1 MPRAL
6 SIARVRVA
14 TENEGVYLA
23 VVGVV
28 AALAVARGQ
37 HLWVFRHGADPH
49 TFVEF
54 SESRGA
60 ADHRS
65 VRSLSPRELALEA
78 RRAAVVER
86 LPGGDDLWIEVAL
99 RKPAPEARPA

>member
-14 TENEGVYLA
+14 TENEGEYLA
-23 VVGVV
+23 AVAEL
-28 AALAVARGQ
+28 AALAEARGQ
-37 HLWVFRHGADPH
+37 HLWGFRHGADPH

>member
-14 TENEGVYLA
+14 TENEGEYLA
-23 VVGVV
+23 VVADL
-28 AALAVARGQ
+28 AALAEARGQ

>member
-14 TENEGVYLA
+14 TGDEAEYLA
-23 VVGVV
+23 VVAEL
-28 AALAVARGQ
+28 AALADARGQ

-78 RRAAVVER
+78 RRAALVEK

-99 RKPAPEARPA
+99 RKVAPQARPA

>member
-14 TENEGVYLA
+14 TDHEAEYLA
-23 VVGVV
+23 VVAEL
-28 AALAVARGQ
+28 AALAEARGQ

-78 RRAAVVER
+78 RRTAVVEK

-99 RKPAPEARPA
+99 RKAAPEARPA

>member
-6 SIARVRVA
+6 GIARVRVA
-14 TENEGVYLA
+14 TDHEAEYLA
-23 VVGVV
+23 IVAEL
-28 AALAVARGQ
+28 AALAEARGQ
-37 HLWVFRHGADPH
+37 HIWVFRHGADPH

-78 RRAAVVER
+78 RRAAVVEK

-99 RKPAPEARPA
+99 RKAAPEARPA

>member
-14 TENEGVYLA
+14 TEHEGEYL
-23 VVGVV
+23 GVV
-28 AALAVARGQ
+28 AELAALAEARGQ
-37 HLWVFRHGADPH
+37 HVWVFRHGADPH

-65 VRSLSPRELALEA
+65 VRSLSPR
-78 RRAAVVER
+78 
-86 LPGGDDLWIEVAL
+86 
-99 RKPAPEARPA
+99 